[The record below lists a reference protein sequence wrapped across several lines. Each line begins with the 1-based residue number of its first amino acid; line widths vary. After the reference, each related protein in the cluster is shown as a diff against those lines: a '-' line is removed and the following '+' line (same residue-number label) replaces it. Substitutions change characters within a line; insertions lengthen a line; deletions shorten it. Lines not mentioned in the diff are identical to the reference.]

1 MKKILTIIAILSLL
15 NLCKPVLKDKI
26 LYGSES
32 NDNLTLDIREIN
44 YIKDNK
50 MNLCFAYITQ
60 RSYGFYYNISFTEV
74 NCKSINFE
82 LLKEVE

>member
-1 MKKILTIIAILSLL
+1 MKKILTTIAILSLL
-15 NLCKPVLKDKI
+15 NLCKPVLKDRI
-26 LYGSES
+26 IYGSES

-74 NCKSINFE
+74 NCKSINF
-82 LLKEVE
+82 